1 VLEDWRLAPEI
12 LSATVGGSAGTGES
26 LDEMSSTEASPSE
39 FLVVGLNH
47 RTAPLEVREKLSL
60 SKAQLPG
67 ALKVMKRY
75 GVPGVILCTC
85 NRSEFYAME
94 PAGVSNSH
102 QHLGDGEE
110 RIKQFL
116 ADRFDISLVD
126 IERYLYVCRSQ
137 ECIHH
142 LFRVASS
149 LDSMILGEEQ
159 IIGQVRAALEA
170 ANQLDTVPGPLSHFF
185 QRALGV
191 GRRVRR
197 ETEIGRN
204 ASSVSRACVEL
215 ARSALG
221 DLQNLRVMIVGAG
234 DAGKLAAVALCR
246 SGPREITV
254 INRTYERAEELACQ
268 LSGRAIPFQDLA
280 KALRRTDIVICCTG
294 SPGYVLEAKVVRGAM
309 ALRPER
315 PLFLLDIAVPRDIDP
330 AAGQIDNV
338 HLHDVDDLET
348 VSEANRQEKEREAR
362 LAEELI
368 GEEAALFLE
377 WWRTLA
383 VLPTMLA
390 LRSQA
395 EQIREGELEKTL
407 RRLDGNLTP
416 EQLASV
422 EAMTHAIVNKLL
434 HGPTVYLKGRHVPAD
449 LRVAK
454 EIFRLTDENL

>member
-1 VLEDWRLAPEI
+1 VPKDWRLVRAI
-12 LSATVGGSAGTGES
+12 CSITIGGSAGAEES
-26 LDEMSSTEASPSE
+26 LDEMSSNEVSPSE

-60 SKAQLPG
+60 TKAQLPG

-94 PAGVSNSH
+94 PPGASNSH
-102 QHLGDGEE
+102 QHLGGGEE

-142 LFRVASS
+142 LFRVTSS

-159 IIGQVRAALEA
+159 IIGQVRAALETA
-170 ANQLDTVPGPLSHFF
+170 SQLDTVPGPLSHFF

-191 GRRVRR
+191 GRKVRR

-215 ARSALG
+215 AKRAVG
-221 DLQNLRVMIVGAG
+221 DLNNLGVMVVGAG
-234 DAGKLAAVALCR
+234 DAGKLAAFALCR
-246 SGPREITV
+246 SGLREITV
-254 INRTYERAEELACQ
+254 INRTYERAEELARQ
-268 LSGRAIPFQDLA
+268 LSGRALPFQDLA
-280 KALRRTDIVICCTG
+280 GALSRTDIVICCTG
-294 SPGYVLEAKVVRGAM
+294 SPGYVLEAKMVREAM

-330 AAGQIDNV
+330 AVSRIDNV

-348 VSEANRQEKEREAR
+348 VSEANRQEKDREAR
-362 LAEELI
+362 HAEELV
-368 GEEAALFLE
+368 GEETSHFQE

-390 LRSQA
+390 LRGRA
-395 EQIREGELEKTL
+395 EEIREEELEKTL
-407 RRLDGNLTP
+407 KKLDGNLTP

-434 HGPTVYLKGRHVPAD
+434 HGPTVYLKGRRAPAD

-454 EIFRLTDENL
+454 EIFRLAEEDL

>member
-1 VLEDWRLAPEI
+1 MVREI
-12 LSATVGGSAGTGES
+12 CFATVGRSGGAGEP
-26 LDEMSSTEASPSE
+26 LDGMSSNEASPSE
-39 FLVVGLNH
+39 FLVIGLNH
-47 RTAPLEVREKLSL
+47 RTAPLGVREKLSL
-60 SKAQLPG
+60 TKAQLPG
-67 ALKVMKRY
+67 ALKIMKRY

-94 PAGVSNSH
+94 PEGASSSH
-102 QHLGDGEE
+102 RHLGGGEQ

-126 IERYLYVCRSQ
+126 IERYLYIDRGQ

-149 LDSMILGEEQ
+149 LDSMILGEDQ
-159 IIGQVRAALEA
+159 IIGQVRAALDTA
-170 ANQLDTVPGPLSHFF
+170 SRLDTIPGPLSHLF

-191 GRRVRR
+191 GRKVRR

-215 ARSALG
+215 ARCVLG
-221 DLQNLRVMIVGAG
+221 ELHKLRVTVVGAG
-234 DAGKLAAVALCR
+234 DAGKLAALALSR
-246 SGPREITV
+246 SGVREITV
-254 INRTYERAEELACQ
+254 INRTYERAEELATS

-280 KALRRTDIVICCTG
+280 KALRRADIVICCTG
-294 SPGYVLEAKVVRGAM
+294 SPGYILEAGVVREVM

-330 AAGQIDNV
+330 TAGRIDNV
-338 HLHDVDDLET
+338 HLHDVDSLET
-348 VSEANRQEKEREAR
+348 VSQANRQEKEREAR
-362 LAEELI
+362 RAEDVV
-368 GEEAALFLE
+368 GEEAVHFQE

-390 LRSQA
+390 LRGRA
-395 EQIREGELEKTL
+395 EEIREEELGKTL
-407 RRLDGNLTP
+407 RKLDGNLTP
-416 EQLASV
+416 DQLASV

-434 HGPTVYLKGRHVPAD
+434 HSPTVYLKGRREPAD

-454 EIFRLTDENL
+454 EIFRLADENQ

>member
-1 VLEDWRLAPEI
+1 VLKDRRLVRESGVAK
-12 LSATVGGSAGTGES
+12 AGRSAGAGEP
-26 LDEMSSTEASPSE
+26 LDEMNSIEASPSE

-60 SKAQLPG
+60 TKAQLPG

-75 GVPGVILCTC
+75 GVPGVILSTC

-102 QHLGDGEE
+102 QHLGGGEE

-126 IERYLYVCRSQ
+126 IERYLYVDRGQ
-137 ECIHH
+137 ECIHR
-142 LFRVASS
+142 LFRVSSS

-159 IIGQVRAALEA
+159 IIGQVRAALDA
-170 ANQLDTVPGPLSHFF
+170 ASQLDTVPGPLSHLF

-191 GRRVRR
+191 GRKVRR
-197 ETEIGRN
+197 ETDIGCN
-204 ASSVSRACVEL
+204 ASSVSRACVDL

-221 DLQNLRVMIVGAG
+221 DLRKLRVTVVGAG
-234 DAGKLAAVALCR
+234 DAGKLAAFALSR
-246 SGPREITV
+246 SGVREITV
-254 INRTYERAEELACQ
+254 INRTYERAEELAGQ
-268 LSGRAIPFQDLA
+268 LPGRAIPFQDLA
-280 KALRRTDIVICCTG
+280 KVLRRTDIVICCTG
-294 SPGYVLEAKVVRGAM
+294 SPGYVLEAAVVHEAM

-330 AAGQIDNV
+330 AAGRIDNV

-362 LAEELI
+362 RAEEVV
-368 GEEAALFLE
+368 GEEAVHFQE

-383 VLPTMLA
+383 ILPTMLA
-390 LRSQA
+390 LRGQA
-395 EQIREGELEKTL
+395 EKIREGELEKTL
-407 RRLDGNLTP
+407 RKLDGNLSP
-416 EQLASV
+416 DQLSSV

-434 HGPTVYLKGRHVPAD
+434 HGPTVYLKGRRAPAD

-454 EIFRLTDENL
+454 EIFRLADEDL